1 MSYSDFSLS
10 RVKRDFGLT
19 TVENGRFLPEIQPIE
34 PSFYLKEALSE
45 GLPLAM
51 TLPTPLRGIATGSE
65 KARSELIISPILV
78 EVRKV
83 LERKISFFSGEDFTV
98 APELGL
104 SGVCDFLISR
114 SPEQVFIKAP
124 AVIIIE
130 AKKGDLK
137 PGLGQCAAEMVAAQK
152 FNQENNIPI
161 TTIYGSVTSVTAWR
175 FLKLE
180 GQILSIEL
188 QDYPVPPV
196 GILLG
201 MLVWMIRE
209 GESKSYG

>member
-10 RVKRDFGLT
+10 KVKRNFNLT
-19 TVENGRFLPEIQPIE
+19 TVENGRFLPETQSIE

-45 GLPLAM
+45 GLPLA
-51 TLPTPLRGIATGSE
+51 TATGSE

-78 EVRKV
+78 EVRKI
-83 LERKISFFSGEDFTV
+83 LERKVSFFSGEDFTV

-114 SPEQVFIKAP
+114 SPEQIFIEAP
-124 AVIIIE
+124 AIVIIE
-130 AKKGDLK
+130 AKKADLK
-137 PGLGQCAAEMVAAQK
+137 PGLGQCAAEMIAAQK
-152 FNQENNIPI
+152 FNETNNIPI
-161 TTIYGSVTSVTAWR
+161 KIIYGSVSSGTAWR

-180 GQILSIEL
+180 GQTLSIDL
-188 QDYPVPPV
+188 NDYAVPPV
-196 GILLG
+196 EILLG

-209 GESKSYG
+209 G

>member
-1 MSYSDFSLS
+1 MPYSNFSLS
-10 RVKRDFGLT
+10 RVKREFNLT
-19 TVENGRFLPEIQPIE
+19 TVENERFIPEIEPIE

-45 GLPLAM
+45 GLPLA
-51 TLPTPLRGIATGSE
+51 IATGSE

-78 EVRKV
+78 EVRKI

-98 APELGL
+98 APEFDLT
-104 SGVCDFLISR
+104 GVCDFLISR
-114 SPEQVFIKAP
+114 SPEQVFIEAP
-124 AVIIIE
+124 AVVIIE

-137 PGLGQCAAEMVAAQK
+137 PGLGQCAAEMVAAQM
-152 FNQENNIPI
+152 FNQQNQIPI
-161 TTIYGSVTSVTAWR
+161 TTIYGSVTSGTAWR

-180 GQILSIEL
+180 GNTLNIDL

-196 GILLG
+196 EMILG

-209 GESKSYG
+209 G